1 MPELI
6 FRAMGHGDA
15 VRDLLEG
22 LVWVTGQ
29 ADYRLLAAFVVI
41 TGFLIVM
48 AACAVRG
55 EGIKAIPYIA
65 AAVLFWFCA
74 MVPTARVVVQD
85 NRSATVHVVDNVPLG
100 AAFVAATAS
109 GIGFW
114 LTEAYESAFVPVDA
128 A

>member
-55 EGIKAIPYIA
+55 EGIKVIPYIA

-74 MVPTARVVVQD
+74 MVPAASWCRITAPQPYMWWITSPWEPHLWR
-85 NRSATVHVVDNVPLG
+85 RPRPA
-100 AAFVAATAS
+100 
-109 GIGFW
+109 
-114 LTEAYESAFVPVDA
+114 SAFG
-128 A
+128 